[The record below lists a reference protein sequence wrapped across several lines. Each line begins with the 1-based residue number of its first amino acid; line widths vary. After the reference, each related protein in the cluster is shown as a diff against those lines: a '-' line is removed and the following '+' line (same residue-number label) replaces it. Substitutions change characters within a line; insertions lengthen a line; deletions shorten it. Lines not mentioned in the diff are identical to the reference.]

1 MENICKTIKIE
12 NLGLILSICIII
24 YLIFFDQYRIK
35 GMQMEHMTDINA
47 EAMSTLASMYS
58 EGKLIISDLEV
69 TNNVDVKGAINM
81 TGDIN
86 ATNVKFGDT
95 TLQNGTN
102 GSLKVQTPHGWGEFG
117 PQNTEWLHIKTDRS
131 KIYSEKETH
140 VDGTINTYGKND
152 GITDTSTLKKLTS
165 YTRIGGYAKDG
176 GSMNIL
182 LEEGTHTLG
191 NDRNGLYTYETQN
204 RWDYIYV
211 FKGWKFTGYDK
222 GDKTDRVLENKTSY
236 VKHMDVGEGNSD
248 NNRINK
254 YKLEWVGY

>member
-1 MENICKTIKIE
+1 MENICKIIKIE

-69 TNNVDVKGAINM
+69 TNNVDVKGAINI
-81 TGDIN
+81 TGNIN

-117 PQNTEWLHIKTDRS
+117 PQNNEWLHIKTDRS

-140 VDGTINTYGKND
+140 VDGTITTYGAQSD
-152 GITDTSTLKKLTS
+152 GIDDTRRLKSLS
-165 YTRIGGYAKDG
+165 RIGGFAIDG
-176 GSMNIL
+176 GGSTMM
-182 LEEGTHTLG
+182 LEEGSHV
-191 NDRNGLYTYETQN
+191 LYGETKYDAWTN
-204 RWDYIYV
+204 NKWDKIYI
-211 FKGWKFTGYDK
+211 FKGWVIEVWHHEVGNSGAHSAVTN
-222 GDKTDRVLENKTSY
+222 TNEY
-236 VKHMDVGEGNSD
+236 VKK
-248 NNRINK
+248 INIPANTISS
-254 YKLEWVGY
+254 YKLTWIGY